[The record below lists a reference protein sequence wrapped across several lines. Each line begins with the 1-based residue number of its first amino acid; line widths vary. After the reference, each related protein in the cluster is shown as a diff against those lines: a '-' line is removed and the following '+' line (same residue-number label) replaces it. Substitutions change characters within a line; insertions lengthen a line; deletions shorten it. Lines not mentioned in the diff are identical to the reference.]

1 MTIDQ
6 TETTVQPLHDADAAP
21 GTTSPGATPDAAD
34 HVPDPGMPAVAH
46 DAGLPSAG
54 DLTVPAY
61 ARAVAAHSPAPGGGS
76 VAAVVGALAASL
88 TAMVGHYSS
97 GRPVPSLIPPA
108 EGSPTAAANVD
119 PATPAATADSGPSP
133 SPAAPPDARSTGGTV
148 PSPTGPDTP
157 IGDGDVPFAATV
169 TTADDFRERLLALAA
184 ADEAAYGAYIAAT
197 RLPKGTGAEKA
208 TRRTALQAALV
219 GAADVPLAVARAV
232 HGLHPHLAALAAGGN
247 PHVLSDVVVAALCSE
262 AAGRAALVNV
272 RVNAR
277 LLKDKER
284 GRAYLS
290 EADDLE
296 STLRAWTGDV
306 IMVANARA

>member
-1 MTIDQ
+1 MDTD
-6 TETTVQPLHDADAAP
+6 VSAATGP
-21 GTTSPGATPDAAD
+21 GPTGNGVAT
-34 HVPDPGMPAVAH
+34 
-46 DAGLPSAG
+46 
-54 DLTVPAY
+54 Y
-61 ARAVAAHSPAPGGGS
+61 ARAVAAHTPTPGGGS

-97 GRPVPSLIPPA
+97 GRPVPSAP
-108 EGSPTAAANVD
+108 D
-119 PATPAATADSGPSP
+119 AATARGDTA
-133 SPAAPPDARSTGGTV
+133 PAAGPASGAVTRTAGDPPAPGAASRSTG
-148 PSPTGPDTP
+148 
-157 IGDGDVPFAATV
+157 DGHADPFAATV
-169 TTADDFRERLLALAA
+169 AASDDLRERLLALAA

-197 RLPKGTGAEKA
+197 RLPKGTDAEKTA
-208 TRRTALQAALV
+208 RRAALQAALA
-219 GAADVPLAVARAV
+219 GAAEVPLAVARAV

-247 PHVLSDVVVAALCSE
+247 PHVLSDVVVAALCAE